1 MKRCRRLCALLLM
14 LALAVVVP
22 FALAAEGGS
31 AADPLV
37 SLDYAKNTYAPAL
50 RQTLFQKTAALA
62 NGQKMTLSKGGTLRL
77 NSGAECTLLSGS
89 AEIAAGNGVL
99 LDLSRGTELQSG
111 SLRAKRRYLAAEEAA
126 ITLRITQNAVF
137 LVNGDV
143 TGSGSTTAGSFWD
156 VPETHWAGSYIAR
169 LSQAGLVNG
178 MGDGKFAPDSSMT
191 RGQLVTVLGRLAK
204 IDTGAYTALDFPDV
218 QAGDYY
224 APYVAWAKDNGIVS
238 GMDDGKFHPGDNVS
252 REQIAALVV
261 RFAQRQQIQLS
272 QGGMA
277 APFSDHD
284 SIAPWARDAVYQAR
298 QAGILNGRDNGAF
311 APKESASRAEVC
323 AVIGRLMDLM

>member
-1 MKRCRRLCALLLM
+1 MRKCRRLCALLLV

-22 FALAAEGGS
+22 LAFATEGGS

-37 SLDYAKNTYAPAL
+37 SLGYAQNTYAPSL
-50 RQTLFQKTAALA
+50 RQTLSQKTVALA

-77 NSGAECTLLSGS
+77 NSGAECTLLSGG
-89 AEIAAGNGVL
+89 AEIAAGDGVL
-99 LDLSRGTELQSG
+99 LNLTRGVELQSG
-111 SLRAKRRYLAAEEAA
+111 SLRARHRYLAAEDAA

-137 LVNGDV
+137 FVNGDV
-143 TGSGSTTAGSFWD
+143 VGSGSTTASSFAD
-156 VPETHWAGSYIAR
+156 VSEQHWAGSYIAR

-178 MGDGKFAPDSSMT
+178 MGDGKFAPDSFMT

-204 IDTGAYTALDFPDV
+204 IDPEEYTVLDFPDV

-277 APFSDHD
+277 ASFSDHA
-284 SIAPWARDAVYQAR
+284 SIAQWARDAVYQAR
-298 QAGILNGRDNGAF
+298 QAGLINGRANGAF